1 MLIRMSYDRPVD
13 EIKAAV
19 RASARPRNLDNLTKD
34 SSDMLYRFWGN
45 LVILYPRIGA
55 MRHRFSGILR
65 PTKDGGT
72 RLTGI
77 YGITPMAFLSGLPV
91 LIMLVLI
98 AANYWR
104 DPLTALR
111 YMLMILLLPAGFL
124 FLMQLFLSRLTGDA
138 KECIR
143 RFLQDL
149 GKET

>member
-1 MLIRMSYDRPVD
+1 MLIRMSYDRPVE

-45 LVILYPRIGA
+45 LVMLYPRKGA

-77 YGITPMAFLSGLPV
+77 YGITPAVFIAELPI
-91 LIMLVLI
+91 LIWVVLI
-98 AANYWR
+98 AVNYWMN
-104 DPLTALR
+104 PLTALL
-111 YMLMILLLPAGFL
+111 YMLMILLLPFGFL
-124 FLMQLFLSRLTGDA
+124 FLMSLILSRLTGDA
-138 KECIR
+138 RESIR
-143 RFLQDL
+143 RFLQEL
-149 GKET
+149 GK

>member
-1 MLIRMSYDRPVD
+1 MLIRMSYDRPVG

-34 SSDMLYRFWGN
+34 SSVMLYRLWGN
-45 LVILYPRIGA
+45 LVMLYPRIGA
-55 MRHRFSGILR
+55 MRHRFSGVLR

-77 YGITPMAFLSGLPV
+77 YGITPAAFLAELPILIWFV
-91 LIMLVLI
+91 LIGVHF
-98 AANYWR
+98 WR
-104 DPLTALR
+104 DPITALL
-111 YMLMILLLPAGFL
+111 YMLMILLLPFGFL
-124 FLMQLFLSRLTGDA
+124 FLMSLILSRLTGDA

-149 GKET
+149 GKEA